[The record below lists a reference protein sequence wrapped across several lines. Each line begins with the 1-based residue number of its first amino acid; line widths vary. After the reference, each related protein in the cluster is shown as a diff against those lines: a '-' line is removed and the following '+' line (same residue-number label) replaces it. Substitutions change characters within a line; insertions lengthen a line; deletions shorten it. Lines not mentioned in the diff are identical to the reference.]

1 MLDVHEQV
9 SRSPR
14 PKHALEMSVARLLAI
29 RPAHSIDDLVSK
41 ITKMQGGG
49 SPRKPKSSSTSA
61 DDDGTSHAPAAS
73 GFLQPS
79 GASGKSDKPT
89 PRPSTARASGFL
101 NASATPVPETRQKRS
116 QRPTIRPGNGIVAQE
131 QSTPAPAQPKTPEIV
146 APPSPEE
153 QFLGFVRAVKEQT
166 DLAYDVID
174 HLAFHAIEGSR
185 VSFVTPHKF
194 HLSRISN
201 LRKDAYWQDSLER
214 FFKVRNF
221 SVRVRRDGESF
232 ETPTERQ
239 DRLNA
244 AQTERLKEA
253 FMQEQTYEILTE
265 IFDAKITKIHLET
278 PIPKG
283 H

>member
-1 MLDVHEQV
+1 
-9 SRSPR
+9 
-14 PKHALEMSVARLLAI
+14 
-29 RPAHSIDDLVSK
+29 
-41 ITKMQGGG
+41 
-49 SPRKPKSSSTSA
+49 
-61 DDDGTSHAPAAS
+61 
-73 GFLQPS
+73 
-79 GASGKSDKPT
+79 
-89 PRPSTARASGFL
+89 
-101 NASATPVPETRQKRS
+101 
-116 QRPTIRPGNGIVAQE
+116 
-131 QSTPAPAQPKTPEIV
+131 
-146 APPSPEE
+146 
-153 QFLGFVRAVKEQT
+153 
-166 DLAYDVID
+166 
-174 HLAFHAIEGSR
+174 
-185 VSFVTPHKF
+185 
-194 HLSRISN
+194 
-201 LRKDAYWQDSLER
+201 LER

>member
-1 MLDVHEQV
+1 
-9 SRSPR
+9 
-14 PKHALEMSVARLLAI
+14 
-29 RPAHSIDDLVSK
+29 
-41 ITKMQGGG
+41 
-49 SPRKPKSSSTSA
+49 
-61 DDDGTSHAPAAS
+61 
-73 GFLQPS
+73 
-79 GASGKSDKPT
+79 
-89 PRPSTARASGFL
+89 
-101 NASATPVPETRQKRS
+101 
-116 QRPTIRPGNGIVAQE
+116 
-131 QSTPAPAQPKTPEIV
+131 
-146 APPSPEE
+146 
-153 QFLGFVRAVKEQT
+153 
-166 DLAYDVID
+166 
-174 HLAFHAIEGSR
+174 
-185 VSFVTPHKF
+185 
-194 HLSRISN
+194 LSRISN
-201 LRKDAYWQDSLER
+201 LRNDAYWQDSLER